1 MADPL
6 SFTTLP
12 LQSLYLNHQLI
23 GAQHPEKAAHGAAPD
38 PNQDTLETTC
48 QQMESIFLSFLL
60 KEMRD
65 TINQSGFISGGT
77 AEDIFTSMMDAE
89 MTKGM
94 AARGGIGLTEL
105 LMQQLGGELDKRDGR
120 DR

>member
-6 SFTTLP
+6 SITMLP

-23 GAQHPEKAAHGAAPD
+23 GAQQPEKTAHGAEPVSNKD
-38 PNQDTLETTC
+38 SLEETC

-60 KEMRD
+60 IEMRA

-77 AEDIFTSMMDAE
+77 AEDIFTSMLDAE

-94 AARGGIGLTEL
+94 AARGGIALTEL
-105 LMQQLGGELDKRDGR
+105 LMQQLGGGLDEQEDRD
-120 DR
+120 